1 MNRRLRLRGGEDGF
15 SLVEI
20 MVVIVII
27 AILLAIAIPTF
38 FGARDKANNRSAQ
51 SNIRNG
57 YTAER
62 IFYAEAQQFTGDVPT
77 LKGIEP
83 ALDFVKVDPGQPLT
97 WQTGSVYVYVDLVTK
112 TLTVAALSATSK
124 CYYLREA
131 NPSAGALFATDT
143 SCTTLDAVGGFS
155 SATWSS

>member
-1 MNRRLRLRGGEDGF
+1 MHKRLRLRRDEDGF

-62 IFYAEAQQFTGDVPT
+62 IYYAEAQKFTDDIPT

-83 ALDFVKVDPGQPLT
+83 ALNFVKTNNPGV
-97 WQTGSVYVYVDLVTK
+97 WQTGSVYVNIDPVSN

-131 NPSAGALFATDT
+131 NPSAGALFATDAN
-143 SCTTLDAVGGFS
+143 CTALDAVAGFS
-155 SATWSS
+155 SAPWSS

>member
-1 MNRRLRLRGGEDGF
+1 MNRRTRLRREEDGF

-20 MVVIVII
+20 MVVIVIL
-27 AILLAIAIPTF
+27 AVLLAIAIPTF

-51 SNIRNG
+51 SNIRNA

-62 IFYAEAQQFTGDVPT
+62 IYYAEAQKFTDDIPT

-83 ALDFVKVDPGQPLT
+83 AINFVAKGNPGT
-97 WQTGSVYVYVDLVTK
+97 WQTGEVYVYIDPVTN
-112 TLTVAALSATSK
+112 TLTVAGLSATSK
-124 CYYLREA
+124 CYYLRES

-143 SCTTLDAVGGFS
+143 ACTTLDTVGGFS
-155 SATWSS
+155 SSTWSS

>member
-62 IFYAEAQQFTGDVPT
+62 IYYAEAQQFTNDVPT

-83 ALDFVKVDPGQPLT
+83 ALNFVNVDPGQPVT
-97 WQTGSVYVYVDLVTK
+97 WQTGSVYVYVAADK

-143 SCTTLDAVGGFS
+143 GCTTLDAVGGFS
-155 SATWSS
+155 TATWSS

>member
-1 MNRRLRLRGGEDGF
+1 MNRRLRLRREEDGF

-20 MVVIVII
+20 MVVIVVI

-62 IFYAEAQQFTGDVPT
+62 IYYAEAQQFTDDVPT
-77 LKGIEP
+77 LKGIEA
-83 ALDFVKVDPGQPLT
+83 ALNFVTTNNPGV
-97 WQTGSVYVYVDLVTK
+97 WQTGSVYVYVAADK

-131 NPSAGALFATDT
+131 NPSAGAMFATDT
-143 SCTTLDAVGGFS
+143 GCRALNDPLVVFG

>member
-62 IFYAEAQQFTGDVPT
+62 IYYAEAQQFTGDVPT

-83 ALDFVKVDPGQPLT
+83 ALNFVNVDLGQPVT
-97 WQTGSVYVYVDLVTK
+97 WETGSVYVYVAAG

-143 SCTTLDAVGGFS
+143 GCKPLSDPGLVFS